1 MRRRSFIVQH
11 RTKFEGDVFTLGVI
25 FLFRPIVGD
34 RRNDS
39 PGRLGVVGVV
49 DVDFQLV
56 VGKSRMRCGVASNV
70 PYALATMTKD
80 ESERVEIIV
89 S

>member
-1 MRRRSFIVQH
+1 MNLRIWLV
-11 RTKFEGDVFTLGVI
+11 DVV

-39 PGRLGVVGVV
+39 PGRLGVVVVV
-49 DVDFQLV
+49 DVDFHLV

-70 PYALATMTKD
+70 PYALATMIKQD
-80 ESERVEIIV
+80 KVKGV
-89 S
+89 K